1 MPKILDFTGQ
11 VISIWTV
18 LEKTNKRAEKGG
30 EVVYKCKCS
39 LDNKIYYKDT
49 TYLRQF
55 ARRHSK
61 NVIGG
66 RPRLPYITE
75 YQRKHP
81 LSTIKKFI

>member
-11 VISIWTV
+11 TIGIWKV
-18 LEKTNKRAEKGG
+18 LEKTDKRAEKGG
-30 EVVYKCKCS
+30 EVVYKCLCS

-61 NVIGG
+61 NVVGG
-66 RPRLPYITE
+66 RPRLATVTF
-75 YQRKHP
+75 YQLKHP
-81 LSTIKKFI
+81 IKKSK